1 MSHCSLLFYGTA
13 MQIPID
19 TIKAIIV
26 SIWAVIMTAL
36 SPTVNALLLLVL
48 FAMVNAFVGYQS
60 NYITRHERFSF
71 SKFGRAGLQLMMYAG
86 LVVLLHLAF
95 YIFGDTE
102 KSLFAIKVVSWI
114 AVWGYTVKILQNCL
128 QIAPNTRG
136 LKLLYHVL
144 AVKFVGK
151 LLRELGIDVNDDE
164 IKKLRDDEATEGTE
178 E

>member
-1 MSHCSLLFYGTA
+1 MWNVID
-13 MQIPID
+13 QI
-19 TIKAIIV
+19 KIV
-26 SIWAVIMTAL
+26 IVAIWAVIMTAL

-71 SKFGRAGLQLMMYAG
+71 SKFGRAWIQLMMYTG
-86 LVVLLHLAF
+86 LVILLHLAF
-95 YIFGDTE
+95 YIFGDTD

-136 LKLLYHVL
+136 LKLLYYVL
-144 AVKFVGK
+144 AVKFIGK
-151 LLRELGIDVNDDE
+151 LLRELGIEVDDNEIKQIGDDE
-164 IKKLRDDEATEGTE
+164 EPTEGTE
-178 E
+178 K

>member
-1 MSHCSLLFYGTA
+1 MWNVID
-13 MQIPID
+13 QI
-19 TIKAIIV
+19 KIV
-26 SIWAVIMTAL
+26 IVAIWAVIMTAL

-48 FAMVNAFVGYQS
+48 FAIVNAFVGYQS

-71 SKFGRAGLQLMMYAG
+71 SKFGRAGMQLMMYMG
-86 LVVLLHLAF
+86 LVILLHLAF
-95 YIFGDTE
+95 YIFGDTD

-136 LKLLYHVL
+136 LKLLYYVL
-144 AVKFVGK
+144 AVKFIGK
-151 LLRELGIDVNDDE
+151 LLRELGIEVDDNE
-164 IKKLRDDEATEGTE
+164 IKQIRDEEEPTKGTE

>member
-1 MSHCSLLFYGTA
+1 
-13 MQIPID
+13 
-19 TIKAIIV
+19 
-26 SIWAVIMTAL
+26 MTAL

-71 SKFGRAGLQLMMYAG
+71 SKFGRAGIQLMMYVG

-95 YIFGDTE
+95 CIFDDVE

-114 AVWGYTVKILQNCL
+114 AVWGYTV
-128 QIAPNTRG
+128 
-136 LKLLYHVL
+136 KLLYHVL

-164 IKKLRDDEATEGTE
+164 IKKLRDDDDNEATKGTE

>member
-1 MSHCSLLFYGTA
+1 MWNVID
-13 MQIPID
+13 QI
-19 TIKAIIV
+19 KIV
-26 SIWAVIMTAL
+26 IVAIWAVIMTAL

-71 SKFGRAGLQLMMYAG
+71 SKFGRAGIQLMMYTG
-86 LVVLLHLAF
+86 LVILLHLAF
-95 YIFGDTE
+95 YIFGDTD

-136 LKLLYHVL
+136 LKLLYYVL
-144 AVKFVGK
+144 AVKFIGK
-151 LLRELGIDVNDDE
+151 LLRELGIEVDDNE
-164 IKKLRDDEATEGTE
+164 IKQIGDEE
-178 E
+178 EPTKGAEK